1 MGENGQ
7 FNCNLADLCVKV
19 CCNVLGIPI
28 VVITSY
34 PGAPHFTFIPDKT
47 KYSSP
52 IYIAF
57 NHTNPGHYDGTKGIL
72 QIIIII
78 FYCFNKKKPSE
89 LCHMFVFNLYFNLC
103 MFVFASKMHVLCVC
117 RNSSNLHMACIADGG
132 NYSKLLHQLIQTAA
146 ERWQKI

>member
-1 MGENGQ
+1 MGENGR

-78 FYCFNKKKPSE
+78 FHCFNKKNLANFVTC
-89 LCHMFVFNLYFNLC
+89 LCSIYTLIYACLC
-103 MFVFASKMHVLCVC
+103 LHLKCMYVLCVC
-117 RNSSNLHMACIADGG
+117 GNLSNLHTACVADGG

-146 ERWQKI
+146 ESW